1 MRVIH
6 YTLEVQY
13 HGAEDSVVGIR
24 KDVDE
29 GVQRVTTGDTVLQ
42 PFVIVSLRKH
52 FGDVVIEYVLAA
64 AIKLS

>member
-1 MRVIH
+1 M
-6 YTLEVQY
+6 
-13 HGAEDSVVGIR
+13 GIR